1 MSKAWSDALPWLSWL
16 NSSSGTSEGAS
27 AVRSN
32 HNPRRSCSDLPMGGS
47 SSMDSSNATTPNC
60 VRGADSEPSDIR
72 SGGKDCVSMACVMGA
87 IRAAGKRSAMLMQTT
102 P

>member
-1 MSKAWSDALPWLSWL
+1 
-16 NSSSGTSEGAS
+16 
-27 AVRSN
+27 
-32 HNPRRSCSDLPMGGS
+32 
-47 SSMDSSNATTPNC
+47 MDSSNATTPNC